1 MPSSIPKI
9 TFFNIPPRTLAYYDW
24 LITGL
29 ELLEEAGEIEIEY
42 RGHWWDRLLR
52 CHPKALRILRRLSPA
67 FVDFCSPVD
76 SICLTG
82 CLEYKGAV
90 ANFAVDIA
98 DSPFVFALALLETV
112 DVYFKLQCPKTFDP
126 AGFPINKNIRAPYHP
141 DVFIFQNKIRPG
153 MLGRPLGHS
162 LSLRRNLP
170 ILRRWEDLTK
180 TPKSNSIFASFGTID
195 ELPPRTPR
203 TPLPAQYNYFSE
215 TTLLAR
221 YRGQLHS
228 PNQKRSKVVKI
239 LRDMN
244 KPDIDARLW
253 RTEDRS
259 LHTPA
264 LSDAEYAL
272 HTARAA
278 TVINISGLRRSI
290 PYRICDTLLTG
301 GLIATD
307 TLAIKWYQPFE
318 PFEVKEIGDLGYE
331 MDEDVDWPAIASTLA
346 DIHAN
351 SGTTPDIARARTD
364 AYQRKWSP
372 RAFARYFISQCEQSL
387 SAN

>member
-1 MPSSIPKI
+1 MPTSIPKI

-126 AGFPINKNIRAPYHP
+126 VGFPINKNIRAPYHP
-141 DVFIFQNKIRPG
+141 DVFIFQNKIHPG

-170 ILRRWEDLTK
+170 ILRRWEALSK

-228 PNQKRSKVVKI
+228 
-239 LRDMN
+239 
-244 KPDIDARLW
+244 
-253 RTEDRS
+253 
-259 LHTPA
+259 
-264 LSDAEYAL
+264 
-272 HTARAA
+272 
-278 TVINISGLRRSI
+278 
-290 PYRICDTLLTG
+290 
-301 GLIATD
+301 
-307 TLAIKWYQPFE
+307 
-318 PFEVKEIGDLGYE
+318 
-331 MDEDVDWPAIASTLA
+331 
-346 DIHAN
+346 HA
-351 SGTTPDIARARTD
+351 
-364 AYQRKWSP
+364 QR
-372 RAFARYFISQCEQSL
+372 L
-387 SAN
+387 SANR